1 MKGLHSFTLVS
12 GYILSFRYVQAGLRP
27 ASSLRVLSATR
38 LIEVARCARFKPLI
52 KSFMLLLRRVHRDE
66 LHLYIDIINFLL

>member
-1 MKGLHSFTLVS
+1 MYKPAYG
-12 GYILSFRYVQAGLRP
+12 RQARF
-27 ASSLRVLSATR
+27 ALRVVSSTRLTTR

-66 LHLYIDIINFLL
+66 LHCI